1 MEKPSR
7 LAEIL
12 LAEDKGWD
20 TKKVRDL
27 LDKGYDSAVN
37 LDHPIPVHTTYFTAV
52 ADADGKVTSFADVYA
67 LDSKL
72 APIVA
77 GKAIASAAPDDD
89 DGNADTPTGSVPG
102 ARSKPPKENVAGQI
116 QGLFGD

>member
-1 MEKPSR
+1 M
-7 LAEIL
+7 
-12 LAEDKGWD
+12 
-20 TKKVRDL
+20 
-27 LDKGYDSAVN
+27 
-37 LDHPIPVHTTYFTAV
+37 HTTYFTAV

-77 GKAIASAAPDDD
+77 GKAIAAAAPAEDDS
-89 DGNADTPTGSVPG
+89 ADTPTSSVPS